1 MTYYFS
7 LGANLGNREQ
17 TIQQALALME
27 QQIGHIERCSS
38 YYYSEPWGFES
49 ENDFCNLCCCL
60 LTDMQPTEV
69 LLATQAIERALG
81 RTKKSVV
88 SRQKSAISH
97 QPSAIYSDRSIDIDI
112 IRAFNN
118 IGEEIIINYQLST
131 INYLTLPHP
140 LWQQRD
146 FVRIPL
152 AEILPE

>member
-17 TIQQALALME
+17 TIQRALAMME

-38 YYYSEPWGFES
+38 YYYSAPWGFES

-60 LTDMQPTEV
+60 ATDMQPMEV
-69 LLATQAIERALG
+69 LLATQAIERVLG
-81 RTKKSVV
+81 RTKKSTINN
-88 SRQKSAISH
+88 QL
-97 QPSAIYSDRSIDIDI
+97 SAIYSDRYVDIDI
-112 IRAFNN
+112 IRAFDSSDK
-118 IGEEIIINYQLST
+118 EIHITHSILH
-131 INYLTLPHP
+131 IPHP

>member
-17 TIQQALALME
+17 TIQRALAMME

-38 YYYSEPWGFES
+38 YYYSAPWGFES
-49 ENDFCNLCCCL
+49 QNDFCNLCCCL
-60 LTDMQPTEV
+60 ATDMQPTKV

-81 RTKKSVV
+81 RTKKSEV
-88 SRQKSAISH
+88 SH
-97 QPSAIYSDRSIDIDI
+97 QKSAIYSDRSIDIDI
-112 IRAFNN
+112 IRAFDNN
-118 IGEEIIINYQLST
+118 GEEITFTFHLSPS
-131 INYLTLPHP
+131 NFLTLPHP

-152 AEILPE
+152 AEVLHE